1 MTHVALEAAA
11 ALEKENVSAEVIDLR
26 SLRPLDEDTLVAS
39 VERTHRLVVVH
50 EGWPYGGVGA
60 EIADRVQRLA
70 FDALDAPV
78 VRVSTLDVP
87 MPYNAALEQAVHAQ
101 REARRGC
108 CEEAFGTRE
117 SVMAKILDMPKLS
130 PTMEEGVL
138 SVWHKKEGDAV
149 AVDDLLA
156 EVETDKAT
164 MEFRSFD
171 QGTLLKILV
180 PAGAQVKLGQPV
192 AVLGSPGEDVAGL
205 AGLAAAPA
213 AAPQAASPAAAA
225 PARAAFGQTSDTT
238 GPPREARV
246 TETLPPPATRK
257 PPVGHT
263 LDRTAYASEGG
274 GNGRAAEG
282 GRVRAS
288 PYVRKVARE
297 LGIDLQGA
305 QGTGPGGRVVPSD
318 LEGMRTVTS
327 AALTRTTP
335 APIFARGPAAERG
348 DEPEVRPL
356 SPMRKTIARRLT
368 ESKTTVP
375 HFYLSI
381 DVDTGQLV
389 KLRERINDELSA
401 GGEAKSNGASRPVG
415 DGGPPAPLKV
425 SLNDLLI
432 KACAVALVNVPACNA
447 SFTPEAILVHKRVDI
462 SVAVAIPEGLVTPV
476 VRRADQKSVVA
487 IAREVRDLAARAR
500 ARKLKPEEMQDGT
513 FSISN
518 LGMFGIDQFAAVI
531 NPPEGAILAVGQVR
545 DVPVVVG
552 DTIAP
557 GKRLALTLSCD
568 HRVVDGAVGAA
579 FLAELRRL
587 IEHPIRVLTG

>member
-1 MTHVALEAAA
+1 
-11 ALEKENVSAEVIDLR
+11 
-26 SLRPLDEDTLVAS
+26 
-39 VERTHRLVVVH
+39 
-50 EGWPYGGVGA
+50 
-60 EIADRVQRLA
+60 
-70 FDALDAPV
+70 
-78 VRVSTLDVP
+78 
-87 MPYNAALEQAVHAQ
+87 
-101 REARRGC
+101 
-108 CEEAFGTRE
+108 
-117 SVMAKILDMPKLS
+117 MAKILDMPKLS

-138 SVWHKKEGDAV
+138 SVWHKKEGDPV

-180 PAGAQVKLGQPV
+180 QPGAQVKLGQPV
-192 AVLGSPGEDVAGL
+192 AVVGAPGEDVSMI
-205 AGLAAAPA
+205 
-213 AAPQAASPAAAA
+213 SPAAASA
-225 PARAAFGQTSDTT
+225 PAPETPPSRAEAPAARAAA
-238 GPPREARV
+238 PPPAAEV
-246 TETLPPPATRK
+246 KPVETLPPPATRK
-257 PPVGHT
+257 PPVGHV
-263 LDRTAYASEGG
+263 LDRTAFAGEPA
-274 GNGRAAEG
+274 GNGKAAEG
-282 GRVRAS
+282 GRVMAS

-297 LGIDLQGA
+297 MGIDLQGA
-305 QGTGPGGRVVPSD
+305 QGTGPGGRVIPGD
-318 LEGMRTVTS
+318 LEGMRAVPS

-335 APIFARGPAAERG
+335 TPLVRPAFDLGE
-348 DEPEVRPL
+348 EPERVPL

-381 DVDTGQLV
+381 DVDVEELV
-389 KLRERINDELSA
+389 KLREQINAELASSGEGQA
-401 GGEAKSNGASRPVG
+401 GGSSREANGEAPR
-415 DGGPPAPLKV
+415 PLKV

-432 KACAVALVNVPACNA
+432 KACAVALVHVPACNA
-447 SFTPEAILVHKRVDI
+447 SFTPDAILLHKRVDI

-518 LGMFGIDQFAAVI
+518 LGMFGVDQFAAVI

-545 DVPVVVG
+545 EVPVVQGGAVV
-552 DTIAP
+552 A
-557 GKRLALTLSCD
+557 GKRLAMTLSCD

-587 IEHPIRVLTG
+587 VEHPLRVLTG